1 MSIPH
6 SHRSLLSRLVALS
19 LLATCFLTAC
29 EELEGKPD
37 QTLQMEIGVVQSL
50 SGPASV
56 YGNSV
61 LQGIELAVEEINAA
75 DDGIDLTVTLIDDE
89 SKVDAGVAAF
99 ETLTARDL
107 TAIIGPTLSNVALEA
122 MPKAQSA
129 GVPVIGATTTAQ
141 GIVENGDYV
150 FRVAL
155 TEAVVVP
162 ATLARVHEDV
172 PITGAVLVFDSGDAF
187 SRSSADAMREG
198 IAGIGATIVSEVDVA
213 TTDIASMFGD
223 LHSKAFEAF
232 LVTPLVEKSAVIVRA
247 LRADGFTQAIIGGN
261 SFNTPGI
268 AASAGTAVEGAYAGA
283 AWNAGVDSTASE
295 AFVKA
300 FTRKYGSAPDQF
312 AAQGYSSVYLLF
324 DAVQRAGSVDRAA
337 VRDALAA
344 TKDLSTPLGRLTMSP
359 IREAEHAPVAQ
370 RFENGKLVVLP

>member
-1 MSIPH
+1 
-6 SHRSLLSRLVALS
+6 LLS
-19 LLATCFLTAC
+19 AC
-29 EELEGKPD
+29 EELEGKQD
-37 QTLQMEIGVVQSL
+37 ESLRVELGVVQSL
-50 SGPASV
+50 SGTASI

-61 LQGIELAVEEINAA
+61 LQGIELAVAEIN
-75 DDGIDLTVTLIDDE
+75 DTDEGVDLTVTLIDDE
-89 SKVDAGVAAF
+89 GQVETGVDAF
-99 ETLTARDL
+99 ETLTSRNV

-122 MPKAQSA
+122 MPVAQSA
-129 GVPVIGATTTAQ
+129 GVPVLGATTTAQ
-141 GIVENGDYV
+141 GIIENGDYV

-172 PITGAVLVFDSGDAF
+172 PITGAVMVFDSSDAF
-187 SRSSADAMREG
+187 SRSSADAMRTG
-198 IAGIGATIVSEVDVA
+198 IAEIAATIVAEVDVA
-213 TTDIASMFGD
+213 TTDIATMFAD
-223 LHSKAFEAF
+223 LHAKAFEAF
-232 LVTPLVEKSAVIVRA
+232 LVTPLVEKSSTIVRA
-247 LRADGFTQAIIGGN
+247 LRADGFSQAIIGGN

-268 AASAGTAVEGAYAGA
+268 AAEAGTAVEGAYVGA
-283 AWNAGVDSTASE
+283 AWNPGVDTAAGQ

-300 FTRKYGSAPDQF
+300 FTDKYGSAPDLF

-324 DAVQRAGSVDRAA
+324 DAVQRAESVDRAA